1 MISQSLV
8 SARRFAE
15 LAFEPGSAPCER
27 TIRRWVANDLIPGRM
42 IGDRVF
48 INLEA
53 FWRDSE
59 TLFDKVVR
67 DVSRSP

>member
-1 MISQSLV
+1 MLNQSLV
-8 SARRFAE
+8 SPRRFAE

-27 TIRRWVANDLIPGRM
+27 TIRRWVANELIPGRV

-48 INLEA
+48 VNLEA
-53 FWRDSE
+53 FLRDNE

-67 DVSRSP
+67 DVSRSA